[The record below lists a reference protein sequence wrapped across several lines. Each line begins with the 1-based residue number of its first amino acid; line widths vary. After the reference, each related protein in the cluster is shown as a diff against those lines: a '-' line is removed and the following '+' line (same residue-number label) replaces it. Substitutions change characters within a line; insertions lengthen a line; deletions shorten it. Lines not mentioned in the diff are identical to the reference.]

1 MRLLILT
8 AAVASVCGAQPAFA
22 QRSGALPR
30 NTTSTQRAGTLPR
43 SHNNTQDRIALSTRN
58 RPEDAAPSRPAQLAC
73 APLSGQVFDPNGE
86 PLVGATLLVKNTQQ
100 VYVTDAKG
108 QFVLT
113 EPVYQSQVLSIEA
126 AGYIT
131 REVALTA
138 CSLPRLVLE
147 QVEGARIKHS
157 GKRAGQVIRLGDRST
172 TLK

>member
-22 QRSGALPR
+22 QRHSALPR
-30 NTTSTQRAGTLPR
+30 NPVSTQRAGTLPR
-43 SHNNTQDRIALSTRN
+43 SPNNAQDRIALSTRN
-58 RPEDAAPSRPAQLAC
+58 RPEEVAPSPAQLAC

-113 EPVYQSQVLSIEA
+113 EPVYQNQVLSIEA

-131 REVALTA
+131 RDVTLAD
-138 CSLPRLVLE
+138 CNLPRLVLE
-147 QVEGARIKHS
+147 QVEGVRIKRS
-157 GKRAGQVIRLGDRST
+157 GKRAGQVTRLGDRST